1 MPATVVASPI
11 PANKPYLLI
20 FNDFFRFIPAP
31 EGAFGETCMRNAPG
45 TSSNS
50 TPTVIR
56 AALPRKV
63 FVAAWLSCLLLC
75 NGPTSIQAAGD
86 AAVAWGPV
94 VAGLRAGLVPP
105 APSPAADAATADS
118 IPPRGGEPIAFTIL
132 LENAGTTTL
141 RLPGS
146 ILLPWHWRID
156 LLPDTG
162 GPPLRALLH
171 PPLMPLAPTAPF
183 DLAPG
188 ARKTL
193 AIVCAHW
200 IEVGDAESAERIEA
214 IHPRGTYRAFADH
227 ESPPWE
233 TAPGLWRGKIVTGE
247 ARVLS
252 FSN

>member
-1 MPATVVASPI
+1 
-11 PANKPYLLI
+11 
-20 FNDFFRFIPAP
+20 
-31 EGAFGETCMRNAPG
+31 MRNAPG

-105 APSPAADAATADS
+105 APSPAADASTADS
-118 IPPRGGEPIAFTIL
+118 IPPRGGEPVEFTII
-132 LENAGTTTL
+132 LENAGAAAL

-146 ILLPWHWRID
+146 ILLAWHWRID
-156 LLPDTG
+156 LLPDAG

-171 PPLMPLAPTAPF
+171 PPLMPLAPTTPF

-188 ARKTL
+188 ARKNV

-200 IEVGDAESAERIEA
+200 VEAGDAESAERIEA
-214 IHPRGTYRAFADH
+214 ILPGGIYRISGGY
-227 ESPPWE
+227 ESPQWE
-233 TAPGLWRGKIVTGE
+233 KGLGLWQGEIMTGE
-247 ARVLS
+247 AKVRI
-252 FSN
+252 FSD